1 MSLLA
6 ALLLAAATF
15 QSDEE
20 IVAFTNLRIITVTKG
35 DIESGTIVIKGGK
48 IDAVGADVK
57 PPEGARVVDGKGL
70 VAFPG
75 LVNPY
80 SRLGLPE
87 GPAGAPGSTP
97 QHLAYD
103 EINPSLDAFGQAAR
117 SGVTTFVVMPSGGGI
132 AGQAAAL
139 KPAGWTRDDLV
150 FEKSAVLRI
159 VLLPG
164 TASKEAL
171 RQALDAARKAIEGEK
186 KTPPAKPDE
195 RTAALA
201 RFLKG
206 ELPALVEVPSASEFL
221 HFWQVMEPYADLKP
235 RIVYASSPDAYK
247 ASAELGSRKARVIL
261 RPSVALAP
269 FTRERINV
277 AAELAKAGAE
287 VALAPLSDAP
297 EGLQGWLFRVAE
309 LVKYGLPREAAVR
322 AVTIVPAQMAG
333 LDKRVG
339 SIEAG
344 KDANLLHF
352 TSDPFSPATR
362 LANVWLEGRPVTLT
376 GPRP

>member
-1 MSLLA
+1 VN
-6 ALLLAAATF
+6 LLLALVLATAL

-20 IVAFTNLRIITVTKG
+20 VLAITNLRIIPVTKG
-35 DIESGTIVIKGGK
+35 EIESGTIVIKGGK
-48 IDAVGADVK
+48 IEAVGADVK
-57 PPEGARVVDGKGL
+57 PPAGAKVVDGKGL

-87 GPAGAPGSTP
+87 GPSGAPGVTP

-103 EINPSLDAFGQAAR
+103 ELNPSLDAYGLAAR
-117 SGVTTFVVMPSGGGI
+117 TGVTTFVLMPSGAGI

-150 FEKSAVLRI
+150 IEKSAVLRI
-159 VLLPG
+159 SLQPG
-164 TASKEAL
+164 TPSKEAL
-171 RQALDAARKAIEGEK
+171 RQALDGARKAIEAEK
-186 KTPPAKPDE
+186 KTPTAKPDDK
-195 RTAALA
+195 TAALA

-206 ELPALVEVPSASEFL
+206 ELPALVEAPSASEFL
-221 HFWQVMEPYADLKP
+221 HFWRVMEPYADLKP
-235 RIVYASSPDAYK
+235 RIVFASSPEAYK
-247 ASAELGSRKARVIL
+247 AAAELGSRKARVIL

-309 LVKYGLPREAAVR
+309 LVKYGLPREAALR
-322 AVTIVPAQMAG
+322 AVTIVPAQIAG

-339 SIEAG
+339 SIEPG
-344 KDANLLHF
+344 KDADLLLF
-352 TSDPFSPATR
+352 AGDPLSSQAR
-362 LANVWLEGRPVTLT
+362 LREVFINGKSVYRDE
-376 GPRP
+376 

>member
-6 ALLLAAATF
+6 AILLAATTL

-20 IVAFTNLRIITVTKG
+20 VVAFTNLRILTVTKG
-35 DIESGTIVIKGGK
+35 EIESGTIVIKGGK

-57 PPEGARVVDGKGL
+57 PPAGARLVDGKGL

-75 LVNPY
+75 LVNPH
-80 SRLGLPE
+80 SRLGLPD
-87 GPAGAPGSTP
+87 GPSGSPGASP

-103 EINPSLDAFGQAAR
+103 ELNPSLDVYGQAAR
-117 SGVTTFVVMPSGGGI
+117 AGMTTFVLLPSGSGI
-132 AGQAAAL
+132 AGQGAAL

-159 VLLPG
+159 VLQPG

-171 RQALDAARKAIEGEK
+171 RQALDGARKAIEGEK
-186 KTPPAKPDE
+186 KTPPAKPDD

-206 ELPALVEVPSASEFL
+206 ELPALIEVPSASEFL
-221 HFWQVMEPYADLKP
+221 HFWRVMEPYADFKP
-235 RIVYASSPDAYK
+235 RIVFAAAPDAYK
-247 ASAELGSRKARVIL
+247 AASELGSRKARVIL
-261 RPSVALAP
+261 RPTVAMAP

-287 VALAPLSDAP
+287 VALAPPSDAP
-297 EGLQGWLFRVAE
+297 EGLQAWLFRVGE
-309 LVKYGLPREAAVR
+309 LVKYGLPRDAALR

-339 SIEAG
+339 SIEPG
-344 KDANLLHF
+344 KDADLLF
-352 TSDPFSPATR
+352 FSGDPLSSQAR
-362 LANVWLEGRPVTLT
+362 LREVYINGRSVY
-376 GPRP
+376 RDE

>member
-1 MSLLA
+1 VILLTALVLA
-6 ALLLAAATF
+6 ATTL

-20 IVAFTNLRIITVTKG
+20 IVAYTNLRIIPVTKG
-35 DIESGTIVIKGGK
+35 EIESGTIVIKRGK

-57 PPEGARVVDGKGL
+57 PPAGARVVDGKGR

-80 SRLGLPE
+80 SRLGLPD
-87 GPAGAPGSTP
+87 GPSGAPGATP

-103 EINPSLDAFGQAAR
+103 ELNPSLDVYGQAAR
-117 SGVTTFVVMPSGGGI
+117 AGVTTIVLMPSGAGI
-132 AGQAAAL
+132 AGQGAAL

-150 FEKSAVLRI
+150 LEKSVVLRI
-159 VLLPG
+159 VLQPG

-171 RQALDAARKAIEGEK
+171 RQALDGARKAIDAEK
-186 KTPPAKPDE
+186 KTPSAKPDD
-195 RTAALA
+195 RTATLV

-206 ELPALVEVPSASEFL
+206 DLPALVEVPTASEFL

-235 RIVYASSPDAYK
+235 RIVFVSNPDAYK
-247 ASAELGSRKARVIL
+247 AASELGSRKARVIL
-261 RPSVALAP
+261 RPTVALAP

-287 VALAPLSDAP
+287 VALAPPSDAP
-297 EGLQGWLFRVAE
+297 EGLQAWLFRVAE
-309 LVKYGLPREAAVR
+309 LVKYGLPRDAALR

-333 LDKRVG
+333 LDQRVG

-344 KDANLLHF
+344 KDADLLF
-352 TSDPFSPATR
+352 FSGDPLSSQAR
-362 LANVWLEGRPVTLT
+362 LREVVINGKAVYRDE
-376 GPRP
+376 